1 MSGRFLEESLQLP
14 LGEVLA
20 TIQNRIML
28 ETSYFGVKT
37 LKNPMDF
44 WVYREMIYE
53 AKPDVIIE
61 IGNNWGGSTLALA
74 HICDLMDHGRI
85 IGIDIDHSKIT
96 SIVSEHP
103 RISLI
108 ERSAIDAFP
117 AIREMIAPE
126 DKVLLIEDSAH
137 TYENTLAVLN
147 LYNQFIHLGDYMIV
161 EDSICH
167 HGLAVGPSPGPYEA
181 IETFIE
187 QNRAFTIDR
196 DKESFLIT
204 WNPKGFLKREKE
216 R

>member
-147 LYNQFIHLGDYMIV
+147 LYNQFIHLGNYMIV